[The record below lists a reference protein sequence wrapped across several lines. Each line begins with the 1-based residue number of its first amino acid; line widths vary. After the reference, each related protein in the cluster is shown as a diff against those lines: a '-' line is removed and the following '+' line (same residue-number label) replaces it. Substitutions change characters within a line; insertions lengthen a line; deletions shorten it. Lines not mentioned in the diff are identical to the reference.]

1 MGSWYLVRHG
11 ETDWNR
17 SGRIQG
23 HTDVPL
29 NNNGRREIGLLAER
43 LAPCSFAAVYS
54 SDLSRTSESAEIIVS
69 GREVS
74 IVADPD
80 LREFSYGEW
89 EGMTSPEVEAQ
100 FPNAYAQLMGA
111 EDNSFVAPGGE
122 SSAQV
127 LDRVHRFCARV
138 EEQFSADADILVV
151 AHGGTIRAL
160 LACLLYLPND
170 SLWKFEV
177 GGASLSVVSNHAR
190 GRVLDLWND
199 TSHLMAAGLPVAIKT
214 AGHG

>member
-29 NNNGRREIGLLAER
+29 NDNGKREIGLLAER
-43 LAPCSFAAVYS
+43 LTRHSFAAVYS
-54 SDLSRTSESAEIIVS
+54 SDLSRTSESAGIIVN
-69 GREVS
+69 GHEVS
-74 IVADPD
+74 VVSDSD

-89 EGMTSPEVEAQ
+89 EGLSIREIEAQ

-111 EDNSFVAPGGE
+111 EDSSFVAPGGE

-127 LDRVHRFCARV
+127 LDRVRRFCARV
-138 EEQFSADADILVV
+138 EERNTEGGDILVV
-151 AHGGTIRAL
+151 AHGGTVRAL
-160 LACLLYLPND
+160 VACLLDLPKD

-177 GGASLSVVSNHAR
+177 GRASLSIVRNHTR
-190 GRVLDLWND
+190 GRVLELWND
-199 TSHLMAAGLPVAIKT
+199 TSHLKAAD
-214 AGHG
+214 

>member
-29 NNNGRREIGLLAER
+29 NDNGRMEIGLLAER

-54 SDLSRTSESAEIIVS
+54 SDLSRTSESADIIVS
-69 GREVS
+69 GLGVS
-74 IVADPD
+74 AVADPD
-80 LREFSYGEW
+80 LREFSYGQW
-89 EGMTSPEVEAQ
+89 EGLSIREVEAQ

-127 LDRVHRFCARV
+127 LDRVRRFCARV
-138 EEQFSADADILVV
+138 EERHFEAGDILVV

-160 LACLLYLPND
+160 LACLLDLPGD

-177 GGASLSVVSNHAR
+177 GRASLSIVRNHTR
-190 GRVLDLWND
+190 GRVLELWND
-199 TSHLMAAGLPVAIKT
+199 TSHLVSADCR
-214 AGHG
+214 

>member
-29 NNNGRREIGLLAER
+29 NDNGRREIGLLAER
-43 LAPCSFAAVYS
+43 LVPCSFASVYS
-54 SDLSRTSESAEIIVS
+54 SDLSRTSESAGIIVN
-69 GREVS
+69 GRGVS
-74 IVADPD
+74 VVADPD

-89 EGMTSPEVEAQ
+89 EGLTTREIEAQ

-111 EDNSFVAPGGE
+111 ENSAFVAPGGE

-127 LDRVHRFCARV
+127 LDRVRRFCAMADERH
-138 EEQFSADADILVV
+138 SAAEDILVV

-160 LACLLYLPND
+160 VACLLDLPND

-177 GGASLSVVSNHAR
+177 GRASLSIVRNHTR
-190 GRVLDLWND
+190 GRVLELWND
-199 TSHLMAAGLPVAIKT
+199 TSHLMAVDCQ
-214 AGHG
+214 